1 MRGLLSALVAGL
13 SLAGLNY
20 YLYSK
25 ARRLVRRWRDGAEA
39 ERWVRWVRAGFVLI
53 NAPFGVLLLLW
64 LAGGGLHQV
73 PRPVLRVFF
82 YPFFAWVATLVAL
95 VFLAFPAEIAAGIVH
110 LLGRLFPPRRP
121 ATAAV
126 LARRNFLA
134 AAAWGVPAAL
144 FAIFTKGVYGSLDLE
159 VSPTVR
165 IPVRGLPAAFDGV
178 TITQLSDLHAGAFM
192 READMA
198 RVVEVANGLRSE
210 LVVITGDILDYSLDL
225 LPEAQRALS
234 RLRAPLGVFGILG
247 NHDYYADRPDLDHG
261 YAGCRWIVEGMEA
274 VGVRMLRSRHASL
287 RQGHDELLIV
297 GLDWTGMVRGNP
309 NTYLSA
315 VTRAAFRRALDGY
328 QGDAPR
334 ILLAHHPQA
343 FDEAGE
349 FQAALTLAGHT
360 HGGGQVVVA
369 EHNGRPLALG
379 SAVFRYV
386 KGLYREGNHY
396 LYVSRGLGF
405 VALPIRINCPP
416 EISRFQLVKA

>member
-1 MRGLLSALVAGL
+1 MGALFPALVAGL
-13 SLAGLNY
+13 LLAGLNY

-25 ARRLVRRWRDGAEA
+25 ARRMVRRWREGAEA
-39 ERWVRWVRAGFVLI
+39 ERWVRRVRAGFLLI
-53 NAPFGVLLLLW
+53 NAPYVALMLLW

-73 PRPVLRVFF
+73 PQPVLRVFF
-82 YPFFAWVATLVAL
+82 YPFFAWVAMLVAL
-95 VFLAFPAEIAAGIVH
+95 MFLAFPAEVAAAGLH
-110 LLGRLFPPRRP
+110 LVRRLFPPRRP

-144 FAIFTKGVYGSLDLE
+144 FAIFTKGVYGSPDLE
-159 VSPTVR
+159 VSPTVK
-165 IPVRGLPAAFDGV
+165 IPVRGLPAAFDGI
-178 TITQLSDLHAGAFM
+178 TITQLSDPHVGAFM
-192 READMA
+192 READLA

-210 LVVITGDILDYSLDL
+210 LIVLTGDIMDSSLDL

-234 RLRAPLGVFGILG
+234 RLRPPLGVFGILG
-247 NHDYYADRPDLDHG
+247 NHDYYADRRGPG
-261 YAGCRWIVEGMEA
+261 YAGCRWIMEGMEA
-274 VGVRMLRSRHASL
+274 AGVRMLRSQRASL

-297 GLDWTGMVRGNP
+297 GLDWTGLVRGNP
-309 NTYLSA
+309 NTYSSA
-315 VTRAAFRRALDGY
+315 TTRAALKRALDGY

-334 ILLAHHPQA
+334 IVLAHHPHA
-343 FDEAGE
+343 FNEAGE

-386 KGLYREGNHY
+386 KGLYREGSHY

>member
-1 MRGLLSALVAGL
+1 MAALFPSLVAGL
-13 SLAGLNY
+13 LLAGLNY

-25 ARRLVRRWRDGAEA
+25 ARRMVWRWRNGAEA
-39 ERWVRWVRAGFVLI
+39 ERWMRRVRAGFLLI
-53 NAPFGVLLLLW
+53 NAPYVVLLLLW

-95 VFLAFPAEIAAGIVH
+95 IFLALPAEIAASIVH
-110 LLGRLFPPRRP
+110 LLRRLFPPRRP

-144 FAIFTKGVYGSLDLE
+144 FAIFTKGVYSSPDLE
-159 VSPTVR
+159 VSPTLK
-165 IPVRGLPAAFDGV
+165 IPVRGLPPAFDGI
-178 TITQLSDLHAGAFM
+178 TITHLSDLHAGAFM
-192 READMA
+192 READLA

-210 LVVITGDILDYSLDL
+210 LVVITGDILDGSLDL

-234 RLRAPLGVFGILG
+234 RLGAPLGVFGILG
-247 NHDYYADRPDLDHG
+247 NHDYYADRRGPG
-261 YAGCRWIVEGMEA
+261 YAGCRWIIEGMEA
-274 VGVRMLRSRHASL
+274 AGVRMLRNQRTSL
-287 RQGHDELLIV
+287 RQGNDELLIV
-297 GLDWTGMVRGNP
+297 GLDWTGMTRGNP
-309 NTYLSA
+309 NIYSSA
-315 VTRAAFRRALDGY
+315 ATRAALKRALDGY

-334 ILLAHHPQA
+334 ILLAHHPHA
-343 FDEAGE
+343 FNEASE

-369 EHNGRPLALG
+369 EHNGQPLALG
-379 SAVFRYV
+379 LAVFRYV

-416 EISRFQLVKA
+416 EISRFQLIKT